1 MSRKTDQTQ
10 VLQDPAPMWTT
21 SSPEHYFE
29 AAPPQITAPV
39 TPLADPG
46 GRWSPAA
53 RIAFVLTINGAAWGL
68 IYALIG

>member
-1 MSRKTDQTQ
+1 MRRNTDQTQ

-21 SSPEHYFE
+21 SSPGRYFE
-29 AAPPQITAPV
+29 AAPPQTAAPV

-46 GRWSPAA
+46 RRWSPAA
-53 RIAFVLTINGAAWGL
+53 RIAFLLAVNGAAWGL